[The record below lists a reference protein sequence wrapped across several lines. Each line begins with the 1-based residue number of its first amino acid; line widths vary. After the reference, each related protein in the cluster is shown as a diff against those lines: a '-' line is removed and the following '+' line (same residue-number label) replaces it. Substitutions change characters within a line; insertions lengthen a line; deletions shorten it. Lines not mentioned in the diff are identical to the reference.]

1 MPSTVADENLPP
13 VVTLQARPG
22 DAPGT
27 VILTADA
34 RDADGKIRNVEFFM
48 ADNDLF
54 EAKFVPVGSRSE
66 PPFAVTVQVPETEHR
81 IVTVRVTDDG
91 GETSD
96 ASTHVHVGT
105 HRGASA
111 K

>member
-1 MPSTVADENLPP
+1 MIDQTSLERQIGNIFEQKLYLTIPAADS
-13 VVTLQARPG
+13 
-22 DAPGT
+22 
-27 VILTADA
+27 
-34 RDADGKIRNVEFFM
+34 
-48 ADNDLF
+48 DLF

-66 PPFAVTVQVPETEHR
+66 PPYEVIVQVPDTEHR
-81 IVTVRVTDDG
+81 IVTVRVTDDR